1 MEQLYQLAQAMIHND
16 LAVLSNPNVTLM
28 VSGVILLFLV
38 MENGFIPTAFL
49 PGDTLL
55 ILTGVLISQDI
66 LHLGIVP
73 LLMMATFV
81 GTALGYL
88 QGYFLGHTQ
97 TYHNLLSHIDE
108 KHQQKAHY
116 LIDKYGILTLLI
128 ARYIPFV
135 RTIYPYIIGATGIS
149 KSRFLMINV
158 VSSVLW
164 IVPLVSFGYLIS
176 HTKLATQY
184 QTQFMSIIIY
194 LPVALLLIGVATLIY
209 KWLSKKS
216 PYKP

>member
-1 MEQLYQLAQAMIHND
+1 
-16 LAVLSNPNVTLM
+16 
-28 VSGVILLFLV
+28 
-38 MENGFIPTAFL
+38 
-49 PGDTLL
+49 
-55 ILTGVLISQDI
+55 
-66 LHLGIVP
+66 
-73 LLMMATFV
+73 
-81 GTALGYL
+81 
-88 QGYFLGHTQ
+88 
-97 TYHNLLSHIDE
+97 
-108 KHQQKAHY
+108 
-116 LIDKYGILTLLI
+116 I

-149 KSRFLMINV
+149 RSRFLMINV
-158 VSSVLW
+158 VSSILW